1 MNNGEEYGKIPFRLL
16 GDMGLPHNY
25 IELSYEQQG
34 FVDYFLDRTTEM
46 SDNIQRLEE
55 EVERLERELE
65 LATLEPDFGD

>member
-46 SDNIQRLEE
+46 SDTIQRLEE
-55 EVERLERELE
+55 DIEHLERQLD
-65 LATLEPDFGD
+65 LATRDPDFGD